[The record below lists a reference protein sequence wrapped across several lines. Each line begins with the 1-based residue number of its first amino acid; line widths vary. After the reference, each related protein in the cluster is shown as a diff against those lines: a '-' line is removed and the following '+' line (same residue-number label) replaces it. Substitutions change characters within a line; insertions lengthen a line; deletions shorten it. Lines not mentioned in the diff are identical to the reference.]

1 MGWTSYHASEYRR
14 GNVNRKAECDK
25 LWIQTEHDGYPELK
39 VLKSTMKGSTYYAAV
54 QNVTKGVTFGVVVLT
69 NVNSKD
75 YYNFAYKE
83 MDETCGPGQSECPD
97 SILKLLSP
105 TDSEY
110 ALAWRKRCAEFNA
123 KKKAKLTPAT
133 LPVGTTIR
141 FKLWNGEERTLKKMP
156 PAYQYRRNWWYVV
169 GQHASYPARRIP
181 DEYEIVKEV

>member
-1 MGWTSYHASEYRR
+1 MGWTSYHAYPYK
-14 GNVNRKAECDK
+14 GKINRKYECDK
-25 LWIQTEHDGYPELK
+25 LWTQTEHDGYPELK

-75 YYNFAYKE
+75 YYNFCYKE
-83 MDETCGPGQSECPD
+83 MDESCGPCQSECPD

-110 ALAWRKRCAEFNA
+110 ALEWRKRCEKNNA
-123 KKKAKLTPAT
+123 KKRAKQTPGT

-141 FKLWNGEERTLKKMP
+141 FKLWNGEERTLIKRDP
-156 PAYQYRRNWWYVV
+156 CYQFRRAWWQVKGENKYYSAN
-169 GQHASYPARRIP
+169 HIP
-181 DEYEIVKEV
+181 REFEIVKEA